1 MTPAGRAPLLPS
13 PAPFA
18 LPPAIVPF
26 AVSAPY
32 RVRPDVARLGHLPAH
47 VDDPGPPTLLRLDDG
62 APRALAAALGELA
75 AGPDAV
81 RWVDP
86 AVDPA
91 RWWAIAVAV
100 AAAWAA
106 DGDPRVAL
114 AAPDAL
120 DLPWLGVRLR
130 RGGAVERRPLD
141 ARTPPALAALAPA
154 AADALER
161 LPPAARP
168 LDALRLAVA
177 EDLVVLLRERPGD
190 GGRAAYLLVAA
201 ASGWDPGALGNA
213 SFADLHRPV
222 PHAAPLLAAA
232 AALADAMVE
241 RGPFVRYVWSLAA
254 DDALSHHPRRH
265 PARPLDA
272 SAPATWWYR
281 AERQTT
287 LPLAASNA
295 SLFAIRVLHAPLAAV
310 ATTPARRASLSAA
323 VASMDASML
332 AYKGLTAAAP
342 ALLDWLAQS
351 GSSNVANTDPV
362 ATTSSVSRS

>member
-1 MTPAGRAPLLPS
+1 MTPHDRAPDARL
-13 PAPFA
+13 PAPYA

-26 AVSAPY
+26 VVSAPY
-32 RVRPDVARLGHLPAH
+32 RARPDLARLGSLPAH
-47 VDDPGPPTLLRLDDG
+47 VEDPGPPTLLRLDDG
-62 APRALAAALGELA
+62 APRVLAALLDELAAA
-75 AGPDAV
+75 PDAV

-86 AVDPA
+86 HVDAA
-91 RWWAIAVAV
+91 RWWGVAAGA

-114 AAPDAL
+114 AGADAL
-120 DLPWLGVRLR
+120 DLPWLGARVRR
-130 RGGAVERRPLD
+130 SGALERRALD
-141 ARTPPALAALAPA
+141 PRTPAALAALAPA
-154 AADALER
+154 ATAALER
-161 LPPAARP
+161 VPPAARA

-177 EDLVVLLRERPGD
+177 EDLVVLLRERRGD

-201 ASGWDPGALGNA
+201 ASGWDPGERGGA

-232 AALADAMVE
+232 AAMADAMVE
-241 RGPFVRYVWSLAA
+241 RGPFVRHVWGLAA

-272 SAPATWWYR
+272 SAPGSWWYR

-287 LPLAASNA
+287 LPLPEAGA
-295 SLFAIRVLHAPLAAV
+295 SLFAIRVLHAPLTAV
-310 ATTPARRASLSAA
+310 ATTPARRGTLAAA
-323 VASMDASML
+323 VASMDAAQR
-332 AYKGLTAAAP
+332 AYKGLSAAAP
-342 ALLDWLAQS
+342 ALLDWLRQS
-351 GSSNVANTDPV
+351 SSSNVANTEPV